1 MFFHFKQNKLTW
13 KATRC
18 LKKIKKER
26 NEEQKNEW
34 KEILKRFGEVE
45 KCQFWENL
53 GMAHLGIIINFY
65 TN

>member
-1 MFFHFKQNKLTW
+1 MKGHTLFE
-13 KATRC
+13 
-18 LKKIKKER
+18 KIKKER